1 MILKHISPLL
11 AAGAILMPVTAGA
24 QTYGTLDTTASTLG
38 FAYSQMGVSLDGK
51 FPKFSA
57 TLRYDPAKPTAASTV
72 VEVPLKQIDTGS
84 EEGDDEVQGA
94 DWFASAAHPLAR
106 FESTEVKQTGPGQ
119 LAVTG
124 TLSIKGKQRVLTVPV
139 TVVEKNGHASFDGQF
154 ALNRTDFD
162 IGSGMWAKDDVVA
175 HVVTVT
181 FHLVT
186 TPSKP

>member
-1 MILKHISPLL
+1 MIKKHFSSLLL
-11 AAGAILMPVTAGA
+11 ASAMLLPMTAGA
-24 QTYGTLDTTASTLG
+24 QTYGALDASASTLG
-38 FAYSQMGVSLDGK
+38 FAYNQMGVSLDGK
-51 FPKFSA
+51 FPKFKA
-57 TLRYDPAKPTAASTV
+57 TVRYDPARPTDATTV

-106 FESTEVKQTGPGQ
+106 FESTAVKQTAPGR
-119 LAVTG
+119 LEVTG
-124 TLSIKGKQRVLTVPV
+124 TLAIKGKQRVLTVPV
-139 TVVEKNGHASFDGQF
+139 TVVEKDGRASFDGQF

-181 FHLVT
+181 FHLVA
-186 TPSKP
+186 TPNP